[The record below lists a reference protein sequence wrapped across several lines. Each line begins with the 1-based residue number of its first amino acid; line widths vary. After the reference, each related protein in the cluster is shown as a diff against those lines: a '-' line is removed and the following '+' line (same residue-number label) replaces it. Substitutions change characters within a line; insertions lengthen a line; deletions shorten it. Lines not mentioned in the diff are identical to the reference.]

1 MVRDTIVDIQDVHY
15 YRVVVVTWASGWKDH
30 VPFGDMNPY
39 IRSSRWEWVGRE
51 CWRVAVY
58 NCGWEFWMTKR
69 RLEMLAYDEIGPIVL
84 TMLHPGSN

>member
-58 NCGWEFWMTKR
+58 NCGWEFWLLACYSICLFCS
-69 RLEMLAYDEIGPIVL
+69 RLGKLP
-84 TMLHPGSN
+84 